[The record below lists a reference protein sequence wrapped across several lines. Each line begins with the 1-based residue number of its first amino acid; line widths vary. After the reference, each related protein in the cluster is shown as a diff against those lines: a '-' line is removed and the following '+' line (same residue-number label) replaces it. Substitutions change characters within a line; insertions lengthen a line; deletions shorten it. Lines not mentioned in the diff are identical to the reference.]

1 MTSGHLWKTTHLV
14 SKQKVMTL
22 KRARERKL
30 VGDLISNLECTTF
43 FWWSK
48 EVVSSTFLQI
58 FFPLTMRKTELAIH
72 SFSLWLCRAAQFLLL
87 LCKAIVVLFQFLW
100 FLNFEIP
107 LNHLMVWVTP
117 ADPQHVLNMR
127 PRSSSFLQNVI
138 SLNCHLRVKLLT
150 YSHPIFEFFSCL
162 FKNDESMTQEL
173 NISDEH
179 IKYVSKT
186 PSILFTKSFTFNDQM
201 KLQRSITIFLS
212 SKNPLFIQKLASSS
226 IKCSSA

>member
-1 MTSGHLWKTTHLV
+1 
-14 SKQKVMTL
+14 
-22 KRARERKL
+22 
-30 VGDLISNLECTTF
+30 
-43 FWWSK
+43 
-48 EVVSSTFLQI
+48 
-58 FFPLTMRKTELAIH
+58 MRKTELAIH

-107 LNHLMVWVTP
+107 LNHLMVWVTLWP
-117 ADPQHVLNMR
+117 ATCFEYEAKKLKF
-127 PRSSSFLQNVI
+127 SGGYVI

-226 IKCSSA
+226 IKCSSAQAKRNVIFASLSLSLN

>member
-87 LCKAIVVLFQFLW
+87 LLKQLWLFQFLW

-107 LNHLMVWVTP
+107 LNHLMVWVTLWP
-117 ADPQHVLNMR
+117 ATCFEYEAKKLKFSSKCHLVKL
-127 PRSSSFLQNVI
+127 SSSETFDLLACSHLWIFLLPFQKWWINDSRIEHQWWTHKICVQNTI
-138 SLNCHLRVKLLT
+138 HLIHQKFHFQWPNETSKINYNFSLK
-150 YSHPIFEFFSCL
+150 
-162 FKNDESMTQEL
+162 Q
-173 NISDEH
+173 
-179 IKYVSKT
+179 
-186 PSILFTKSFTFNDQM
+186 KSFVHSKIGL
-201 KLQRSITIFLS
+201 KLY
-212 SKNPLFIQKLASSS
+212 
-226 IKCSSA
+226 

>member
-1 MTSGHLWKTTHLV
+1 M
-14 SKQKVMTL
+14 
-22 KRARERKL
+22 
-30 VGDLISNLECTTF
+30 
-43 FWWSK
+43 
-48 EVVSSTFLQI
+48 
-58 FFPLTMRKTELAIH
+58 
-72 SFSLWLCRAAQFLLL
+72 
-87 LCKAIVVLFQFLW
+87 VLFQFLW

-107 LNHLMVWVTP
+107 LNHLMVWVTLWP
-117 ADPQHVLNMR
+117 ATCFEYEAKKLKF
-127 PRSSSFLQNVI
+127 SCGYVI

-150 YSHPIFEFFSCL
+150 YSHPIFEFFSYL

-226 IKCSSA
+226 IKCSSAQARNVIFASLSLSLN

>member
-72 SFSLWLCRAAQFLLL
+72 SFSLWLCSSTISTFTF
-87 LCKAIVVLFQFLW
+87 KAIVVLFQFLW

-107 LNHLMVWVTP
+107 LNHLMVWVTLWP
-117 ADPQHVLNMR
+117 ATCFEYEAKKLKF
-127 PRSSSFLQNVI
+127 SWWI
-138 SLNCHLRVKLLT
+138 CHLVKLSSESETFDLLA
-150 YSHPIFEFFSCL
+150 SHLWIFLLPFQKWWINDSRIEHQWWTHKICVQNTIHLIHQKFHFQWPNETSKINYNFSL
-162 FKNDESMTQEL
+162 KQ
-173 NISDEH
+173 
-179 IKYVSKT
+179 
-186 PSILFTKSFTFNDQM
+186 KSFVHSKIGL
-201 KLQRSITIFLS
+201 KLY
-212 SKNPLFIQKLASSS
+212 
-226 IKCSSA
+226 

>member
-1 MTSGHLWKTTHLV
+1 
-14 SKQKVMTL
+14 
-22 KRARERKL
+22 
-30 VGDLISNLECTTF
+30 
-43 FWWSK
+43 
-48 EVVSSTFLQI
+48 
-58 FFPLTMRKTELAIH
+58 
-72 SFSLWLCRAAQFLLL
+72 
-87 LCKAIVVLFQFLW
+87 
-100 FLNFEIP
+100 
-107 LNHLMVWVTP
+107 MVWVTP

-226 IKCSSA
+226 IKCSSAQAQCDFCKPKPKFKLTYLHIIYGTKAHGSYLLTTRS